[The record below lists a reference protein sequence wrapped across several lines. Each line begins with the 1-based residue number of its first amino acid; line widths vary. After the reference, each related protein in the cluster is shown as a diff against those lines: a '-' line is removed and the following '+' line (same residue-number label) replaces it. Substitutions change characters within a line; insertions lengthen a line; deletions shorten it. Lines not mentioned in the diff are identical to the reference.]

1 MEDNKNTPQVQTV
14 ELPLSS
20 SSSSDDDGKVK
31 AAGVVPQV

>member
-20 SSSSDDDGKVK
+20 SSDDDGKVK

>member
-20 SSSSDDDGKVK
+20 SSDDDDGKVK